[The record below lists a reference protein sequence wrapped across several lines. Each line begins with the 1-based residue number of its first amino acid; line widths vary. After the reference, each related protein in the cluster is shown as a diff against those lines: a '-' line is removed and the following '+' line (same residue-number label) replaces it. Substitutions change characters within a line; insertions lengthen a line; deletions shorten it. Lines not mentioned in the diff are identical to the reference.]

1 MKSIH
6 RKSHRVKWYSP
17 NQIRAN
23 ACGLRKGSIRFYPI
37 RPITLEFHYTVIPS
51 SFSCTLNIAC
61 VCVCV
66 LYMMQ
71 GPGKINFITPYLFVC
86 IYYIENVTAS
96 LVLFPFFIQYDS
108 WLHAYKSDRAIDG
121 GLLFTL
127 TVGMAFS
134 NQHHNCVLKK
144 LYDPK
149 KCARVCVYAERHTK

>member
-1 MKSIH
+1 
-6 RKSHRVKWYSP
+6 
-17 NQIRAN
+17 
-23 ACGLRKGSIRFYPI
+23 
-37 RPITLEFHYTVIPS
+37 
-51 SFSCTLNIAC
+51 
-61 VCVCV
+61 
-66 LYMMQ
+66 MQ

-86 IYYIENVTAS
+86 IYYIEIVTAS